1 MAEQAAE
8 PINDGKAEAQPHL
21 AIRSRGRQLV
31 ELAEYALPLILRNAG
46 AGIANID
53 AQLRSAAAATHHDTA
68 ARRVAHRV
76 AHQIEQDAFKQ
87 DRIAAQPRAAWHHT
101 QAEALLVR

>member
-8 PINDGKAEAQPHL
+8 SVNDGKAEPEPRL

-31 ELAEYALPLILRNAG
+31 EFAKNAVALILRNAD
-46 AGIANID
+46 AGIANIE
-53 AQLRSAAAATHHDTA
+53 AQLHCAAAATHHDTA

-76 AHQIEQDAFKQ
+76 AHQVEQDAFKQ
-87 DRIAAQPRAAWHHT
+87 DRIAAHPRAAWHDA
-101 QAEALLVR
+101 QAEALLIR

>member
-1 MAEQAAE
+1 
-8 PINDGKAEAQPHL
+8 
-21 AIRSRGRQLV
+21 
-31 ELAEYALPLILRNAG
+31 LILRNAG

-53 AQLRSAAAATHHDTA
+53 AQLPSAEPATHHYTA

-87 DRIAAQPRAAWHHT
+87 DRIAAHPRAAWHDA